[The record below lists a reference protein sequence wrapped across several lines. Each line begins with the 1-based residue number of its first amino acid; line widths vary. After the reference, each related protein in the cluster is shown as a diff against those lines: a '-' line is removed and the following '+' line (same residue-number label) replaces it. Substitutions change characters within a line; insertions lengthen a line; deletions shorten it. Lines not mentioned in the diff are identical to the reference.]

1 MYKLSQTNLFFSR
14 FEGTRGEKYKY
25 LAPKFRAKMMMVMV
39 WLFGTLVALPNLIS
53 FHVSILGLYWTSRP
67 LWKSGKFSKSEL
79 SQNWTFSF
87 PDARLLTLLKIE
99 KNNLIF

>member
-53 FHVSILGLYWTSRP
+53 FHVSKGQLNSEWIYDVIVSPKMPT
-67 LWKSGKFSKSEL
+67 KNFSD
-79 SQNWTFSF
+79 FC
-87 PDARLLTLLKIE
+87 PTL
-99 KNNLIF
+99 